1 MIKPRVLIVEDD
13 PLLREL
19 SIDIV
24 QDCDCD
30 PVTAPDADQ
39 AIALLRSDPEIALV
53 VTDINMPGS
62 MDGLGF
68 AHAVRRGWPPVKIIV
83 VSGRRHPAPQELPEG
98 ASFLGKPY
106 RLADMQDE
114 ISRLV
119 AA

>member
-1 MIKPRVLIVEDD
+1 MLKPKVLIVEDD
-13 PLLREL
+13 ALLREL
-19 SIDIV
+19 SIDMV
-24 QDCDCD
+24 QGCDCD
-30 PVTAPDADQ
+30 PITADDADQ
-39 AIALLRSDPEIALV
+39 AIALLLSDPEIALV
-53 VTDINMPGS
+53 LTDINMPGS
-62 MDGLGF
+62 MDGLGL
-68 AHAVRRGWPPVKIIV
+68 AHAVRQGWPPLKIII